1 MERNNNGKEHNMMN
15 LSESDQKLIE
25 DMKVGAEE
33 EKLKR
38 PEDKEHIDRMT
49 KLFINMIKKT
59 SEIHKNIKSDDLEV
73 KEKAEKDWKKFK
85 ELTGISSDK

>member
-1 MERNNNGKEHNMMN
+1 MMN
-15 LSESDQKLIE
+15 LSKSDQKLIE

-59 SEIHKNIKSDDLEV
+59 SKIHENIKSDDLEV

>member
-1 MERNNNGKEHNMMN
+1 MMN
-15 LSESDQKLIE
+15 LSKSDQKLIE